1 MLCVI
6 SPAKRLNL
14 KDWDRDTPGLTTP
27 DYPDDTTRLAKIAG
41 ALDTSD
47 RKSVV

>member
-14 KDWDRDTPGLTTP
+14 KDWDRDTKGLTTP
-27 DYPDDTTRLAKIAG
+27 DWTKEVEVLADLARNLTG
-41 ALDTSD
+41 RTM
-47 RKSVV
+47 KS